1 MKVVDNAELQ
11 NNKIAEGNKKALFLA
26 TIRGVALKSGANT
39 IEVAGKND
47 WTMDPVKMLVVET
60 SKEGKLPEADPFL
73 HKAHIKRSDSD
84 MPGYWKDVTKI
95 DTKQHP
101 VAWYEQKFDRADE
114 ECGYAWNYDWSKDAN
129 QRNVLVKAMQAS
141 GDEFI
146 AEAFSRPFSQICVI
160 RKM

>member
-1 MKVVDNAELQ
+1 
-11 NNKIAEGNKKALFLA
+11 
-26 TIRGVALKSGANT
+26 
-39 IEVAGKND
+39 
-47 WTMDPVKMLVVET
+47 
-60 SKEGKLPEADPFL
+60 
-73 HKAHIKRSDSD
+73 

-146 AEAFSRPFSQICVI
+146 AEAFSNSPPYFMTNSGCTSGATDSSKDNLRADSYHAFAAYMADVI
-160 RKM
+160 AHYAVALVKSTMPASG